1 MAAPSER
8 IHHTILWILSLATA
22 SLVAW
27 AVAAGWDFYATAIAD
42 RPHHEDYRNLR
53 PAGFVGHGLGI
64 LGTLM
69 VLLLLLYS
77 ARKRFR
83 FLRTWGDLRLW
94 LRYHIFLGVAGP
106 ILITL
111 HTSFKFNGL
120 VSISYWSMVAV
131 ALSGVVGRYL
141 YQQIPRNLLG
151 EALDADTIEARREE
165 ILVELST
172 DHGLG
177 EQDLTILE
185 ELATGRLERHSAPV
199 ALVMLPFV
207 NFLLARKLQTFLFR
221 IGRKPTVEAVDLC
234 REWVL
239 QTRRLL
245 LFHQIRD
252 LFHYWHVFHKPFAV
266 IMLLVMMVHVAV
278 AVMLGYTW
286 HFGDVPL

>member
-1 MAAPSER
+1 MASGSR
-8 IHHTILWILSLATA
+8 SIHSVILFILSLATA
-22 SLVAW
+22 ILVAW
-27 AVAAGWDFYATAIAD
+27 VVYNGWDFYTTAYSD
-42 RPHHEDYRNLR
+42 RPHHEDFRDMR
-53 PAGFVGHGLGI
+53 SAGYIGHGLGI

-69 VLLLLLYS
+69 VLLLLLYT
-77 ARKRFR
+77 ARKRMKFMSR
-83 FLRTWGDLRLW
+83 WGDVRVW

-141 YQQIPRNLLG
+141 YQQIPRNMLG
-151 EALDADTIEARREE
+151 ETLGAEDIESRNEE
-165 ILVELST
+165 LLVELST
-172 DHGLG
+172 NHGLG
-177 EQDLTILE
+177 DKALDSLE
-185 ELATGRLERHSAPV
+185 KLAVGKLENHAAPV
-199 ALVMLPFV
+199 ALILLPWV
-207 NFLLARKLQTFLFR
+207 NIFLARKLLSFFVGYS
-221 IGRKPTVEAVDLC
+221 IKPDPQALGLC

-266 IMLLVMMVHVAV
+266 IMILVMVVHVAV
-278 AVMLGYTW
+278 AVALGYTW
-286 HFGDVPL
+286 QFGGNA